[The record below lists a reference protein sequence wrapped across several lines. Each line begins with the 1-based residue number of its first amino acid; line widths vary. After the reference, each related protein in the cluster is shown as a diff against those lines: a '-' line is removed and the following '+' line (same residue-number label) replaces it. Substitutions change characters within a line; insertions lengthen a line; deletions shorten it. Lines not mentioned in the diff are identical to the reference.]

1 MEALLLASVL
11 AGLAEIVVIGVVAF
25 FGLRLWKRAGKTPLG
40 YATRIALIAAPIVVA
55 QWFIAMRGTR
65 ALVAN
70 MVDATADAAIVAVL
84 IHPVVW
90 STLVLATSVRHR
102 QIVLR
107 RAIVPTLIVAASV
120 MIGIPVARLEVNT
133 ALARRRADPHA
144 IAWLVAR
151 CRTGG
156 FLCQPVGGFLTDWDP
171 TEVLISIAGDARAP
185 ATVIDALSR
194 RNESRIRD
202 NALRNP
208 RLPAS
213 RFRDATVP
221 SDQFDQAAMLA
232 NPSAPHDVIDSL
244 LTRHPEL
251 QSWATRNAAFMCRA
265 TPSTLH
271 ILAASD
277 YDAVRNAARVA
288 VANTRANPSCQ
299 PKSE

>member
-25 FGLRLWKRAGKTPLG
+25 FGLR
-40 YATRIALIAAPIVVA
+40 AL
-55 QWFIAMRGTR
+55 F
-65 ALVAN
+65 AN

-102 QIVLR
+102 QIVSR

-151 CRTGG
+151 CRSPG
-156 FLCQPVGGFLTDWDP
+156 FLCQPVGAFLTDWDP
-171 TEVLISIAGDARAP
+171 TDVLISIAGDARAP

-194 RNESRIRD
+194 RNESGIRD

-208 RLPAS
+208 RLPAA